1 MIIKSNIE
9 KNPLSDTDQEST
21 RNQSVKSTDD
31 IPQLEYDECDI
42 QLIADR
48 GKCTRNKR
56 DGIQNDSLVEEIDDD
71 DLDYGKNN
79 TANLAIDWLAY

>member
-1 MIIKSNIE
+1 MSSEIDEMNESHKDP
-9 KNPLSDTDQEST
+9 NPLSDLDQESS

-48 GKCTRNKR
+48 GKF
-56 DGIQNDSLVEEIDDD
+56 SLHSIR
-71 DLDYGKNN
+71 L
-79 TANLAIDWLAY
+79 TCFL